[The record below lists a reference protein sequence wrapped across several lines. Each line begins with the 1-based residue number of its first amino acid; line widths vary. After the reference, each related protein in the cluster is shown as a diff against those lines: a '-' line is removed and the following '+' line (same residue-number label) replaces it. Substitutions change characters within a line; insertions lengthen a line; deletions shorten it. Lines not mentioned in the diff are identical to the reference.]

1 MSSMLLA
8 AAAAALFQTQAE
20 APAPDPNAPTVTADQ
35 ALDNYRKL
43 VGSAVPPKIQTCP
56 DAPTGEIVVCA
67 RSEDPKTQHVPSD
80 TDLGSTDDGIPHAP
94 DVSGLPSCAGATMCA
109 QHLGRK
115 PRQLYIIDLKA
126 IPEPPAGSDADK
138 IAKGEMAAP

>member
-1 MSSMLLA
+1 MKITASLFRFALTA
-8 AAAAALFQTQAE
+8 A
-20 APAPDPNAPTVTADQ
+20 
-35 ALDNYRKL
+35 
-43 VGSAVPPKIQTCP
+43 
-56 DAPTGEIVVCA
+56 IVVLA
-67 RSEDPKTQHVPSD
+67 LV
-80 TDLGSTDDGIPHAP
+80 LGHALWSHYLYAPWTRDGRVRADVVRVAP